1 MYNNFARKS
10 TSPIWFGWGA
20 EFGESDGMTAD
31 FWKHAAAVVLGG
43 GVGSFFRFAVGAWVV
58 HHHPSAKFPWA
69 TLGVNWLG
77 CLLIGAI
84 YGWVEDRTM
93 LGISLRY
100 FLITGFLGGFT
111 TFSAFGVE
119 TLYLLKR
126 GESVMAWS
134 YITASVAGGL
144 MFAWLGERIL
154 R

>member
-1 MYNNFARKS
+1 MA
-10 TSPIWFGWGA
+10 P
-20 EFGESDGMTAD
+20 E
-31 FWKHAAAVVLGG
+31 FWKHAAAVVIGG
-43 GVGSFFRFAVGAWVV
+43 GLGSLLRFAAGAWVL
-58 HHHPSAKFPWA
+58 HHHPSVKFPWA

-93 LGISLRY
+93 MGVSLRY

-111 TFSAFGVE
+111 TFSAFGME

-126 GESVMAWS
+126 GEGLMAWI
-134 YITASVAGGL
+134 YVLASVGGGL
-144 MFAWLGERIL
+144 VLAWLGERII

>member
-1 MYNNFARKS
+1 MA
-10 TSPIWFGWGA
+10 P
-20 EFGESDGMTAD
+20 E
-31 FWKHAAAVVLGG
+31 FWKHAAAVVVGG
-43 GVGSFFRFAVGAWVV
+43 GLGSFLRFAAGAWVV

-93 LGISLRY
+93 MGVSLRY

-111 TFSAFGVE
+111 TFSAFGME
-119 TLYLLKR
+119 ALYLLKR
-126 GESVMAWS
+126 GEGLMAWT
-134 YITASVAGGL
+134 YVLASVGGGL
-144 MFAWLGERIL
+144 VLAWLGERIL